1 MKGLQGLQTGN
12 NLLST
17 GTKRKISHES
27 VDTTDDCLRFQ
38 INLFKSTEKTYPEI
52 DINELI
58 KSKREII
65 SKQKTKTNGS
75 ESKMTSAP
83 ADDARK
89 LAEEFE
95 KKYGTA
101 SAFSKKKK
109 GKQKIDDYLD
119 AGFGYDKEDTFVD
132 DTDCYDVNV
141 PAWLDTPQRGF
152 YINDSGV
159 NKLKLV
165 KREVE
170 EDLDI
175 EDALERRAKYDP
187 ETDELR
193 SKKEDGKK
201 SDSKKAEGNEIQ
213 IGSEVQNG
221 QKINEIKHTK
231 KKPKKMII
239 KEIADKPS
247 NKPTKAVKPTK
258 LTTSKKHNIDKDSTD
273 DEIPLAS
280 LKNNAKTIEKL
291 NKSTDDDEIP
301 LAALKIKENFKPKSK
316 PNSRPNS
323 TGPEKIQ
330 KSQTNSSKIIPKS
343 TTNSSTQDSVLFEK
357 LENLAKLVAIEM
369 VPQLHDYDKST
380 SQSSGKFS
388 RTYIWSDHS
397 KQALANVVRER
408 LLTMPEKFKT
418 IGSDGILLWLK
429 NWLDSDVKV
438 LWPKGWMQARV
449 LLKVCKDVHKKFT
462 GFGLQNKVHDKVENG
477 IDPSKGEV
485 VDLTTSPNIDSNLTH
500 TAKPSKPNLKPVQKS
515 SNFELRQNNATGDV
529 DIYMNGSFLPQP
541 EFLTM
546 VSSGLIKFED
556 LQPLMAKLEE
566 ERLKQ
571 EAQKHIQNVQKS
583 KKTGKRKVKIESQ
596 NGSQNGARNGT
607 LNVNQDGIYDI
618 SQNGSKNRSQNGSQ
632 NSIQNSGRIAAQP
645 QLNSQQFSQAN
656 EAKQVRDAF
665 ILQQAAKD
673 KVNREKREFELQKA
687 ELARKQQQFELEQ
700 SLMNEQ
706 AAKQSIESSLTS
718 NSSTILNP
726 SSARTATFNYKRSPQ
741 RNQQHGGQ
749 QHGQYVQVPQNNVI
763 TLSPS
768 QMNELQ
774 VLAQQGGI
782 SLQQLQSIQGTNLN
796 NVFNQKQSN
805 NSSQKDDNNGQ
816 YKF

>member
-27 VDTTDDCLRFQ
+27 LETTDDCLRFK

-65 SKQKTKTNGS
+65 NKQKTTISTTKTNGS
-75 ESKMTSAP
+75 ESQVTFVP
-83 ADDARK
+83 CVDDARK

-95 KKYGTA
+95 KKYGNA

-193 SKKEDGKK
+193 SKKVEDKKEDGKK
-201 SDSKKAEGNEIQ
+201 VDSKKTDGQTVQNGA
-213 IGSEVQNG
+213 EVQNG
-221 QKINEIKHTK
+221 HKNNEIKITK
-231 KKPKKMII
+231 KKPKKMIV
-239 KEIADKPS
+239 KEISDKPG
-247 NKPTKAVKPTK
+247 NKPTKPVKPTK
-258 LTTSKKHNIDKDSTD
+258 PSQPKKHKIDKDSTD

-330 KSQTNSSKIIPKS
+330 KPQTNSNS
-343 TTNSSTQDSVLFEK
+343 TTNPSSDLSKK
-357 LENLAKLVAIEM
+357 LQNLAKLVAIEM

-380 SQSSGKFS
+380 SQSAGKFS
-388 RTYIWSDHS
+388 RTFIWSNHS
-397 KQALANVVRER
+397 KLSLAEVVHER
-408 LLTMPEKFKT
+408 LMNMPEKFKT
-418 IGSDGILLWLK
+418 IGFEGTLMWLK

-449 LLKVCKDVHKKFT
+449 LLKVSKEVHRKFT
-462 GFGLQNKVHDKVENG
+462 GFGMVSKLPDKDENSLKV
-477 IDPSKGEV
+477 SSEV
-485 VDLTTSPNIDSNLTH
+485 VDLTTSPNIDSTILQNSQPTQP
-500 TAKPSKPNLKPVQKS
+500 AKPAKLVQKS
-515 SNFELRQNNATGDV
+515 TNFELRHNHATGDV
-529 DIYMNGSFLPQP
+529 DIYMNSSFLPQA

-546 VSSGLIKFED
+546 VSNGLIKFED
-556 LQPLMAKLEE
+556 LQPLMARLEE

-571 EAQKHIQNVQKS
+571 EAQKNSTETSQK
-583 KKTGKRKVKIESQ
+583 TAKRKLKSQ
-596 NGSQNGARNGT
+596 NGSKNGSQNGASNKQNGNHT
-607 LNVNQDGIYDI
+607 I
-618 SQNGSKNRSQNGSQ
+618 SQNGSQIQNGA
-632 NSIQNSGRIAAQP
+632 RVAAQP
-645 QLNSQQFSQAN
+645 QLNGQQFSQAN
-656 EAKQVRDAF
+656 EAKNVRDAF

-673 KVNREKREFELQKA
+673 KANREKREFELQKA
-687 ELARKQQQFELEQ
+687 ELARRQQQFELEQ

-718 NSSTILNP
+718 NSTAILSP
-726 SSARTATFNYKRSPQ
+726 SAARTATFNYKRSPQ

-749 QHGQYVQVPQNNVI
+749 QQQGQYVQVPQNNVI

-782 SLQQLQSIQGTNLN
+782 SLHQLQSIQGTNLN
-796 NVFNQKQSN
+796 NVFTQKQTNDSS
-805 NSSQKDDNNGQ
+805 SSQNDNGQ